1 VSMAPDLEQLL
12 QDIGALAMEA
22 VPEGEAKVLV
32 WAEQEGGTVSADLIS
47 GAVDDE
53 ATFRLCPPLLEQLI
67 AAFWEDWRD
76 VPGNREWI
84 AMAYVVED
92 GGFAIDLSYAEDFE
106 DREEEIDDLRRQA
119 IEKHFGA
126 ALIDYSRPA

>member
-1 VSMAPDLEQLL
+1 MAPDLEQLL
-12 QDIGALAMEA
+12 QDIGALASEA

-47 GAVDDE
+47 GAIDDA

-67 AAFWEDWRD
+67 GVFWEEWREAS
-76 VPGNREWI
+76 GAREWI
-84 AMAYVVED
+84 AMAYVIEN
-92 GGFAIDLSYAEDFE
+92 GGYTIELSYADDFE
-106 DREEEIDDLRRQA
+106 DREEEIDDLRMKA